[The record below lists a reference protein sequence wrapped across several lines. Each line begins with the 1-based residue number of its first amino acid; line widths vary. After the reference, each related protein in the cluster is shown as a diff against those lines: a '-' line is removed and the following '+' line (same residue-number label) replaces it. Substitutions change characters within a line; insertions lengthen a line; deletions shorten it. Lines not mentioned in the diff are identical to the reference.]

1 MPKPFLFIEPT
12 IVKRSTMECSQIQCE
27 NILHSILCNRGAAH
41 ISDFRR
47 RNNERLGCDPALQ
60 LEGLFIH
67 PRFSRAWLSSVQHRL
82 KPVQQ
87 ASLRLY
93 GNDRSDESA
102 LPKLPHGR
110 HACLTLRISLP
121 PPNRS
126 LYLIV
131 LNRATSLDSIDG
143 STVIAHH
150 SLRARVYAESNSRT
164 TFFGRESSQ
173 YRRGHIALRAFKRH
187 SKIDPMHGALL
198 AQNIA
203 FS

>member
-121 PPNRS
+121 PPVATKPKS
-126 LYLIV
+126 L
-131 LNRATSLDSIDG
+131 S
-143 STVIAHH
+143 H
-150 SLRARVYAESNSRT
+150 SVESGYISGQHRWQY
-164 TFFGRESSQ
+164 GHSSSQ
-173 YRRGHIALRAFKRH
+173 PAGT
-187 SKIDPMHGALL
+187 GVC
-198 AQNIA
+198 
-203 FS
+203 